1 MFKIASILAVA
12 AAPFFVLQ
20 GCKEDDANDLL
31 DAQKKGIDEMN
42 RLADKPGHSKQECLD
57 LAKKIDADIE
67 KLAHAETRSHDKIIQ
82 YKADRVKLNEAA
94 LKCVRTAHGNPVRHL
109 SGTISPEGEVVLR

>member
-1 MFKIASILAVA
+1 M
-12 AAPFFVLQ
+12 
-20 GCKEDDANDLL
+20 
-31 DAQKKGIDEMN
+31 
-42 RLADKPGHSKQECLD
+42 CLD

-67 KLAHAETRSHDKIIQ
+67 KLAHAETRSHDKITQ

-94 LKCVRTAHGNPVRHL
+94 LKCVRTAHGSPEGEMVRHL